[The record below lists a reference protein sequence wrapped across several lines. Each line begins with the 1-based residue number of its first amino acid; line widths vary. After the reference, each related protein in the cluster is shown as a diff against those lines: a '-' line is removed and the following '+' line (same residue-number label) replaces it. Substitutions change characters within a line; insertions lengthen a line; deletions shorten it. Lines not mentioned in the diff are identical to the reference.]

1 MNKLITTIFM
11 FTLAVCLV
19 AQMPRCSA
27 QTPGDAFVCG
37 RSIVSDVDG
46 NIYNTVQ
53 IGSQCWMREN
63 LRTTRYSDCT
73 PVAGRYAPNDD
84 EANVPAYG
92 YLYNW
97 AAVMNGAPSSSAN
110 PSGVQGVCPEG
121 WHVPSDAEWT
131 QLTNYVGSQSRYLC
145 GGSSSNIAKALASET
160 GWSNSSTACEVG
172 NNPSGNNA
180 AGFSALPAGYY
191 IGYYSSFG
199 DYALFWS
206 STEYDTGLAYYRG
219 LYYDEAFVYRYFNY
233 KDYGLSVRCLR
244 N

>member
-1 MNKLITTIFM
+1 MNKLITTILM

-73 PVAGRYAPNDD
+73 PVAGRYAPDD

-110 PSGVQGVCPEG
+110 PSGVQGVCPDG

-131 QLTNYVGSQSRYLC
+131 QLTDHVSSQSRYLC

-160 GWSNSSTACEVG
+160 GWSSSSTACAPG

-180 AGFSALPAGYY
+180 AGFSALPAGFYD
-191 IGYYSSFG
+191 GDCTNFG
-199 DYALFWS
+199 FDAYFWS
-206 STEYDTGLAYYRG
+206 STEDDIFDAYFRNLYYR
-219 LYYDEAFVYRYFNY
+219 YAYVDRYAY
-233 KDYGLSVRCLR
+233 SKDYGQSVRCLR